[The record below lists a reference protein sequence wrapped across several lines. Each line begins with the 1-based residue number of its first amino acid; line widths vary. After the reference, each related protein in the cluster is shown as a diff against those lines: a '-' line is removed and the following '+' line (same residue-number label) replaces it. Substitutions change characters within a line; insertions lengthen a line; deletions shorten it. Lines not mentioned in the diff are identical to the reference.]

1 MQVSNAETRGLGG
14 TVEKGRPSWEKG
26 VVGTLAMHRRVVVAA
41 KREPRTRG
49 RMGYLLPEIF
59 PPMGRLGQGNV
70 GSPKKLSKK
79 FSDNRGDLMTV
90 EDSRDKGGVVGVRY
104 NH

>member
-14 TVEKGRPSWEKG
+14 TIEKGRPSWEKG
-26 VVGTLAMHRRVVVAA
+26 VVGNLAMHRRVVVAA

-59 PPMGRLGQGNV
+59 PPMGRLGQGN
-70 GSPKKLSKK
+70 SKCGVAEKVVEK
-79 FSDNRGDLMTV
+79 FFRQP
-90 EDSRDKGGVVGVRY
+90 R
-104 NH
+104 